1 MSELTSLKPGFSNIL
16 EALEHHVSSRPDHI
30 AFTWVDKSCNTQTTM
45 TYKQLDDR
53 SNAIAAHLI
62 KRGCTQGDRIM
73 IAYLFGLEFLPGMIA
88 CQKIGLVACSVYPP
102 NPANIKESIKIFK
115 AFAEDAGARFAL
127 STNGFAT
134 AMTAAAITYR
144 SGVSWV
150 GTNKLT
156 LSSAQMKQLKA
167 KLVTPSPEDVAFV
180 QYTSGST
187 GRAKGVVISHRSL
200 VENCKAIQKSGSAGP
215 GTVGCIWVPQY
226 VSVRLPC

>member
-1 MSELTSLKPGFSNIL
+1 MSELINPKLDFSNIL

-30 AFTWVDKSCNTQTTM
+30 AFTWVDKSCHTQTTM

-53 SNAIAAHLI
+53 SNVIAAHLI
-62 KRGCTQGDRIM
+62 KHGCAQGDRIM

-88 CQKIGLVACSVYPP
+88 CQKIGAVACSVYPP
-102 NPANIKESIKIFK
+102 NPASIKESIQIFK

-134 AMTAAAITYR
+134 AMTVAAIMYR
-144 SGVSWV
+144 SGVSWL
-150 GTNKLT
+150 GTDKLT
-156 LSSAQMKQLKA
+156 LSSVQMKQLKA
-167 KLVTPSPEDVAFV
+167 NLIAPSSEDTAFV

-200 VENCKAIQKSGSAGP
+200 VENCKAIQKIGNAGP
-215 GTVGCIWVPQY
+215 GNVGCIWVPQY
-226 VSVRLPC
+226 VSARLSC